1 MGIACEMTQIRSI
14 VWTGGDWLAVR
25 GSSRAFSLDFYASVE
40 GSQGSQSEYP
50 MPLGLGV
57 KQEADRLI
65 KYFWKEI
72 ALFISFPVNENLSLG
87 QPFSLTK
94 SLGSSLLSHPNI
106 DDRAFGSIK
115 DRKHRG
121 AKEDVMALGG
131 KNSLLCSYCQLQ
143 SFDQRAI
150 LLKPF
155 SY

>member
-65 KYFWKEI
+65 KYFWKVFIHSLSCQWKSFVRTAIFFNEI
-72 ALFISFPVNENLSLG
+72 VRKLASLS
-87 QPFSLTK
+87 SDVD
-94 SLGSSLLSHPNI
+94 NI
-106 DDRAFGSIK
+106 DDRAF
-115 DRKHRG
+115 D
-121 AKEDVMALGG
+121 L
-131 KNSLLCSYCQLQ
+131 
-143 SFDQRAI
+143 
-150 LLKPF
+150 
-155 SY
+155 